1 MPVCMC
7 ASVCVCV
14 HSHKGKLLSTS
25 NQGPNQHPI
34 AHPHNLS
41 LYLSLLLSSFPFPLP
56 LPRTCF
62 CILPLSLPS
71 SPLLLPFPSSCT
83 SLEMAAATVAAVV
96 VVTWGCRAGGRL
108 LGMLGTTAAQL
119 QGQSSAFS
127 VLVVMLEGEDTPGW
141 SRICVPWEPTVTR
154 PLANAMTLLKY

>member
-1 MPVCMC
+1 MSYKDSVKQCVCMPVCMC

-14 HSHKGKLLSTS
+14 HNHKGKLLSTS

-96 VVTWGCRAGGRL
+96 VVTWCRAGGDSWECWAQRL
-108 LGMLGTTAAQL
+108 LSFRVSRVL
-119 QGQSSAFS
+119 SAS
-127 VLVVMLEGEDTPGW
+127 W
-141 SRICVPWEPTVTR
+141 W
-154 PLANAMTLLKY
+154 